1 MKYLALLLLLACA
14 GLNAQN
20 ISVTSSTGA
29 PKFIPKPLQCG
40 KYQHEVPEH
49 DEDCS
54 TGGVGGVCFRHV
66 EAYCVDDIHTVT
78 EREWQELMARLKALE
93 LSKPTLPS
101 DVVATPAA
109 NGYPPEK
116 KP

>member
-1 MKYLALLLLLACA
+1 MKRLILFVVA
-14 GLNAQN
+14 
-20 ISVTSSTGA
+20 V
-29 PKFIPKPLQCG
+29 PLWCPQYQYPAYVDG
-40 KYQHEVPEH
+40 KYEQ
-49 DEDCS
+49 
-54 TGGVGGVCFRHV
+54 T
-66 EAYCVDDIHTVT
+66 CVDELHTLT